1 MCLLSVSVRHKLVSC
16 CLIVIK
22 RSIRCVKLLLLAV
35 TQELMLFRWWLFH
48 VGHFPVSLSDAK
60 TSKGQSSVAMYA
72 CKIFLHFSGVG
83 WGGGEKLLSFF
94 AYISHL
100 SRKQFKEL
108 CFGCLLNSF
117 WCSFSGWNPFW
128 NEIQLK
134 FFRINIYQFVK
145 IWSKAV
151 NVKALWSYSWSIS
164 RFLGHLYSSSSH
176 FEPSLILPFCTQ
188 FAEKL
193 RCEDYALLQDS
204 LTNIIKHG
212 VKTAVNN
219 FSFSYTSM
227 VVRNLI
233 VTVSDM
239 AFK

>member
-1 MCLLSVSVRHKLVSC
+1 MLSCCCLLWLRSLCYFADDCFMSVTFQYRFP
-16 CLIVIK
+16 
-22 RSIRCVKLLLLAV
+22 
-35 TQELMLFRWWLFH
+35 TQK
-48 VGHFPVSLSDAK
+48 PPKVSLRLLCMPVKYFCISP
-60 TSKGQSSVAMYA
+60 
-72 CKIFLHFSGVG
+72 G
-83 WGGGEKLLSFF
+83 WGGGGGEKLLSFF

-164 RFLGHLYSSSSH
+164 RFLGHFYSSSSH

>member
-1 MCLLSVSVRHKLVSC
+1 MLSCCCLLWLRSLCYFADDCFMSVTFQYRFP
-16 CLIVIK
+16 
-22 RSIRCVKLLLLAV
+22 
-35 TQELMLFRWWLFH
+35 TQK
-48 VGHFPVSLSDAK
+48 PPKVSLRLLEMPVKYFCISP
-60 TSKGQSSVAMYA
+60 G
-72 CKIFLHFSGVG
+72 
-83 WGGGEKLLSFF
+83 GGGEGRGREKVLSFF

-108 CFGCLLNSF
+108 CFRCLLNSF

-164 RFLGHLYSSSSH
+164 RFLGHFYSSSSH